1 MMINL
6 KSFKLIP
13 RRTVI
18 IHLSWL
24 GSLLLFILAVI
35 VPVQRFVAG
44 FDGRIKDI
52 QYQVD
57 EQKSLQPIYQAL
69 KTKSQTTAP
78 SILPTPESGKLSR
91 DLVSVIPST
100 IGRIVRN
107 AAMETISISPDV
119 NSLANQSRSL
129 LMNTVIRG
137 DFMSFRKFLIG
148 VGELPYLERF
158 EEIEI
163 QQDPDFMEFRMK
175 IWLALS

>member
-1 MMINL
+1 MMITL

-13 RRTVI
+13 QRTVI
-18 IHLSWL
+18 IYLSWL
-24 GSLLLFILAVI
+24 GSLLLFILAI
-35 VPVQRFVAG
+35 IIPTQRFAAG
-44 FDGRIKDI
+44 LDGQIKDI
-52 QYQVD
+52 RYQVD

-69 KTKSQTTAP
+69 KTNNQTTAP
-78 SILPTPESGKLSR
+78 SILPMPESGKLPR
-91 DLVSVIPST
+91 DLVSVVPST
-100 IGRIVRN
+100 IARIVRD

-129 LMNTVIRG
+129 LMNAVIRG

-163 QQDPDFMEFRMK
+163 RQEPDFMEFRMK
-175 IWLALS
+175 IWLVLS

>member
-1 MMINL
+1 MITL

-13 RRTVI
+13 RRAVI
-18 IHLSWL
+18 MHLSWL
-24 GSLLLFILAVI
+24 GSLLIFILSVI
-35 VPVQRFVAG
+35 VPVQRFAAG
-44 FDGRIKDI
+44 LDGRIKDI

-78 SILPTPESGKLSR
+78 GILPTPPSGKLSR
-91 DLVSVIPST
+91 DLVSVVPST
-100 IGRIVRN
+100 IRRIVRD
-107 AAMETISISPDV
+107 ASMESISILPDV

-129 LMNTVIRG
+129 LLHTVIRG

>member
-1 MMINL
+1 M

-24 GSLLLFILAVI
+24 GSLLLFILVII
-35 VPVQRFVAG
+35 VPVQRFMAG
-44 FDGRIKDI
+44 FDGRIKHI

-69 KTKSQTTAP
+69 KAKSQTTAP
-78 SILPTPESGKLSR
+78 SILPTPESGKLAR
-91 DLVSVIPST
+91 DLVSVVPST

-107 AAMETISISPDV
+107 AAMETITISPDV

-163 QQDPDFMEFRMK
+163 KQDQDFMEFRMK

>member
-1 MMINL
+1 MFDKL
-6 KSFKLIP
+6 KNIKIP
-13 RRTVI
+13 KRTII

-44 FDGRIKDI
+44 LDGRIKDI

-78 SILPTPESGKLSR
+78 SILPMPASGKLSR
-91 DLVSVIPST
+91 DLVSVVPST
-100 IGRIVRN
+100 IGRIVKN

-129 LMNTVIRG
+129 LMHAVIRG
-137 DFMSFRKFLIG
+137 NFMSFRKFLIG

-163 QQDPDFMEFRMK
+163 QQDPDFMEFRIK
-175 IWLALS
+175 IRLALS

>member
-1 MMINL
+1 MITL
-6 KSFKLIP
+6 KLFKLIP

-24 GSLLLFILAVI
+24 GSLLLFILAII
-35 VPVQRFVAG
+35 VPVQRLVAG
-44 FDGRIKDI
+44 LDGRLKDI

-69 KTKSQTTAP
+69 KTKSQTTVP
-78 SILPTPESGKLSR
+78 SILPTPASGKLSR
-91 DLVSVIPST
+91 DLVSVVPST
-100 IGRIVRN
+100 IGRIVKN
-107 AAMETISISPDV
+107 AAMENISILPDV

-129 LMNTVIRG
+129 LLHTVIRG

-163 QQDPDFMEFRMK
+163 QKDPDFMEFRMK

>member
-1 MMINL
+1 MMITL
-6 KSFKLIP
+6 KPFKLIS
-13 RRTVI
+13 RRTLI

-24 GSLLLFILAVI
+24 GSLLLFIIAVI
-35 VPVQRFVAG
+35 VPVQRFAAG
-44 FDGRIKDI
+44 LDGRIKDI

-57 EQKSLQPIYQAL
+57 EQKRLQPIYQML

-78 SILPTPESGKLSR
+78 SILPTPASGKLSR
-91 DLVSVIPST
+91 DLVSVVPST
-100 IGRIVRN
+100 IGRIVKN

-129 LMNTVIRG
+129 LMHAVIRG
-137 DFMSFRKFLIG
+137 NFMSFRKFLIG

-163 QQDPDFMEFRMK
+163 QQDPDFMEFRIK
-175 IWLALS
+175 IRLALS

>member
-1 MMINL
+1 MVITL

-24 GSLLLFILAVI
+24 GSLLLFILVVI
-35 VPVQRFVAG
+35 VPVQRFLAG
-44 FDGRIKDI
+44 LDGRIKDI

-69 KTKSQTTAP
+69 KTRSQTTAP
-78 SILPTPESGKLSR
+78 SILPAPESGKLSR
-91 DLVSVIPST
+91 DLVSVASST
-100 IGRIVRN
+100 LGRIVKN
-107 AAMETISISPDV
+107 AAMETVSISPDV
-119 NSLANQSRSL
+119 NSLANQSRFL
-129 LMNTVIRG
+129 LMHAVIRG

-175 IWLALS
+175 IWLALT

>member
-1 MMINL
+1 M

-24 GSLLLFILAVI
+24 GSLLLFILVVI
-35 VPVQRFVAG
+35 VPVQRFMAG
-44 FDGRIKDI
+44 LDGRIKDI

-69 KTKSQTTAP
+69 KTKSQTTTP
-78 SILPTPESGKLSR
+78 GILPTPESGKLSR
-91 DLVSVIPST
+91 DLVSVVPST

-107 AAMETISISPDV
+107 AAMETITISPDV

-148 VGELPYLERF
+148 VGGLPYLERL

-163 QQDPDFMEFRMK
+163 KQDQDFMEFRMK

>member
-1 MMINL
+1 MITL

-13 RRTVI
+13 RRAVI
-18 IHLSWL
+18 IQLSWL
-24 GSLLLFILAVI
+24 GCLLLFILAVI

-44 FDGRIKDI
+44 LDGRIKDI
-52 QYQVD
+52 RYQVD
-57 EQKSLQPIYQAL
+57 EQKSLQPIYHAL

-78 SILPTPESGKLSR
+78 RILPTPASGKLSR
-91 DLVSVIPST
+91 DLVSVVPST
-100 IGRIVRN
+100 LGRIVKN
-107 AAMETISISPDV
+107 AAMETISISPEV

-129 LMNTVIRG
+129 LMHAVIRG

-163 QQDPDFMEFRMK
+163 RQDPDFMEFRMK

>member
-1 MMINL
+1 MVTL

-13 RRTVI
+13 RRTAI

-24 GSLLLFILAVI
+24 GVLLLFILAVI
-35 VPVQRFVAG
+35 VPVQRFIAG
-44 FDGRIKDI
+44 LDGRIKDI
-52 QYQVD
+52 QYRVD
-57 EQKSLQPIYQAL
+57 EQKGLQPIYQAL
-69 KTKSQTTAP
+69 KARSRTTAP

-91 DLVSVIPST
+91 DLVSVVPST

-129 LMNTVIRG
+129 LMHTVIRG

-158 EEIEI
+158 EEVEI
-163 QQDPDFMEFRMK
+163 RQDPDFMEFRMK
-175 IWLALS
+175 IRLALS

>member
-1 MMINL
+1 MITLNL
-6 KSFKLIP
+6 FKLIP

-24 GSLLLFILAVI
+24 GSLLLFILAII
-35 VPVQRFVAG
+35 VPVQRLVAG
-44 FDGRIKDI
+44 LDGRLKDI

-69 KTKSQTTAP
+69 KTKGQTTVP
-78 SILPTPESGKLSR
+78 SILPTPASGKLSR
-91 DLVSVIPST
+91 DLVSVVPST
-100 IGRIVRN
+100 IGRIVKN
-107 AAMETISISPDV
+107 TAMESISILPDV

-129 LMNTVIRG
+129 LLHTVIRG

-163 QQDPDFMEFRMK
+163 QKDPDFMEFRMK
-175 IWLALS
+175 IWLVLS

>member
-1 MMINL
+1 MITM

-24 GSLLLFILAVI
+24 GSLLLFILVII
-35 VPVQRFVAG
+35 VPVQRFMAG
-44 FDGRIKDI
+44 LDGQIKDI

-69 KTKSQTTAP
+69 KAKSQTTAP
-78 SILPTPESGKLSR
+78 SILPTPESGKLAR
-91 DLVSVIPST
+91 DLVSVVPST

-107 AAMETISISPDV
+107 AAMETITISPDV

-163 QQDPDFMEFRMK
+163 KQDQDFMEFRMK